1 MQREG
6 ASKRFTQAWSIVLAA
21 GIAGAVA
28 FVWIGL
34 ALAWGGAAVQWARGL
49 GDWTVWEALG
59 VVLALLWAMAC
70 AVGLEYAGRRWS
82 DRVYVAAAT
91 GLALAIGLGWAWF
104 TREMGR
110 WPMDSGFFRWFLDR
124 LAEGGYTVENLRG
137 LTEHYDY
144 GAWCTRAWPVYLP
157 LRWWTGPEA
166 FGPAVQALQAALAAT
181 CVPLAWRVAW
191 LLGGQRAARWT
202 IAALVGMPGFAM
214 QCIGLNHQVLGA
226 CEFLAA
232 TWLLAEWMFGGGSAW
247 KKAALAAGMC
257 VLAVAA
263 RFEGSAWSLF
273 LLVATVLLA
282 LECVRPGGR
291 RLAAAVAFVAMVL
304 VPARIG
310 RMVTD
315 AVLAPACEANPK
327 SINGGSLAFMA
338 RGWDF
343 EWGGEYSDAM
353 QTLDVLTPRANK
365 ERVFKA
371 YLAGQCA
378 YNGPALVTRLFPL
391 KLAKFMLAG
400 YASLAEEVLWANGAE
415 RTARMA
421 RGMRTGWFVL
431 VYAPLMLWGLWR
443 LSWRVGSGDGRVAWL
458 VLPVAMF
465 GVAVMV
471 AGETSP
477 RYAMPVQSLLIA
489 AGACGW
495 ARGRKEEGNKGKS
508 VLSHPFA
515 TGMVLVMVG
524 YGAFAGGL
532 LGGRV
537 VWEQYALA
545 DMREAILEG
554 GHSSEV
560 AFQAPFEAVFPSG
573 DGVVTWA
580 GQGGRATV
588 YLRGRSW
595 RERGLVEISTRAG
608 EWQEMDLPIRV
619 EVNWE
624 EDATRR
630 LTVRRTGYAGELWM
644 GYADVREAVEPYK

>member
-1 MQREG
+1 MRRERT
-6 ASKRFTQAWSIVLAA
+6 SKRLTRAWSIVLAA

-49 GDWTVWEALG
+49 GDWTVWEAMG
-59 VVLALLWAMAC
+59 AVLALLWAAAC
-70 AVGLEYAGRRWS
+70 AAGLGYAGRRWS
-82 DRVYVAAAT
+82 DRVYVAATT
-91 GLALAIGLGWAWF
+91 GLALAVGLGWAWF
-104 TREMGR
+104 TRGMGR

-137 LTEHYDY
+137 LTAHYDY

-166 FGPAVQALQAALAAT
+166 FGPAVQVFQAVLAAA

-191 LLGGQRAARWT
+191 LLGGRRAARWT
-202 IAALVGMPGFAM
+202 VAAMVGMPGFAM

-232 TWLLAEWMFGGGSAW
+232 TWLLAEWMFGGGTAW

-257 VLAVAA
+257 VLAAAA

-273 LLVATVLLA
+273 LLGATVLLA
-282 LECVRPGGR
+282 LECLRPGGR
-291 RLAAAVAFVAMVL
+291 RLAAVVALAAMVL
-304 VPARIG
+304 VPAQIG
-310 RMVTD
+310 RMVTGK
-315 AVLAPACEANPK
+315 VLAPAREANPE

-353 QTLDVLTPRANK
+353 QTLDVLTPRADK

-378 YNGPALVTRLFPL
+378 YNGPALVTRLFPS
-391 KLAKFMLAG
+391 KLAKFLLAG

-421 RGMRTGWFVL
+421 RGMRVGWFVL
-431 VYAPLMLWGLWR
+431 LYAPAMLWGLWR
-443 LSWRVGSGDGRVAWL
+443 LSRRVGSGDGRVAWL
-458 VLPVAMF
+458 VLPVAMV
-465 GVAVMV
+465 GAAVMV

-477 RYAMPVQSLLIA
+477 RYAMPVQALLIA

-495 ARGRKEEGNKGKS
+495 AGMGQKEEGNEKKS
-508 VLSHPFA
+508 VLRHPFA

-524 YGAFAGGL
+524 YGVFATGI
-532 LGGRV
+532 LGGREI
-537 VWEQYALA
+537 WKRYALA
-545 DMREAILEG
+545 DMRGAVLEG
-554 GHSSEV
+554 EHPSEK
-560 AFQAPFEAVFPSG
+560 AFQGTFEAEFP
-573 DGVVTWA
+573 DGEGAVTWA
-580 GQGGRATV
+580 GRGGVAAM
-588 YLRGRSW
+588 YLRGQSW
-595 RERGLVEISTRAG
+595 REKGRAEVSTQEG
-608 EWQEMDLPIRV
+608 EWRKVELPVRLEVRWAGDEARRIAIRRMEPPGPLYIGYVDVWADRDL
-619 EVNWE
+619 
-624 EDATRR
+624 
-630 LTVRRTGYAGELWM
+630 
-644 GYADVREAVEPYK
+644 